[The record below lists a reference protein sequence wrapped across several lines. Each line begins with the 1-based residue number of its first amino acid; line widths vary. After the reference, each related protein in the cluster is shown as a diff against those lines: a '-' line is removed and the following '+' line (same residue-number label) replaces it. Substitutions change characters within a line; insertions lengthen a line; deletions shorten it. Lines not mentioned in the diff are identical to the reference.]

1 MRTSKSRN
9 KHVAKISCNKVNF
22 LGDACMRNWLLVF
35 FLLSYLPYLFVS
47 VVKMKEYMPH
57 LYDHCCLN
65 KGVSVRVARL
75 FVLFWLLTQGLGGVS
90 RDPWTDR

>member
-9 KHVAKISCNKVNF
+9 KHVAKISCNKVNSS
-22 LGDACMRNWLLVF
+22 GDACATGYWF
-35 FLLSYLPYLFVS
+35 YFLLSYLPYLFAS

-65 KGVSVRVARL
+65 KGVSVRVARV
-75 FVLFWLLTQGLGGVS
+75 FVLFRLLTQGLEGVS
-90 RDPWTDR
+90 RDL